1 MLLTADELTPD
12 EVAEVTGKRRAAAQ
26 AAQLARLGVP
36 FVFLG
41 RAVKVART
49 VATAHA
55 LLPQSR
61 AAGGVDF
68 SKVK

>member
-1 MLLTADELTPD
+1 MLKTDELSHA
-12 EVAEVTGKRRAAAQ
+12 ELVEVTGRKRVAAQ
-26 AAQLARLGVP
+26 AAQLAKIGVP

-49 VATAHA
+49 VAQAHA

-61 AAGGVDF
+61 VSGGVDF
-68 SKVK
+68 SRVK